1 MAALPMTRLRLLSL
15 GGCLLLLL
23 SLPSVTAAQQPC
35 TQELEEAET
44 QYVEGNFEEALR
56 LASDCLEQTDVP
68 DTTAVEAYRLMGLA
82 HLRMDNPEEAREAIS
97 NLLDIEPRYEADPVE
112 DPPEYVSLVAIV
124 RRERGPVEEPAE
136 EPSWIQR
143 NWGWVAAGGGV
154 VLSGIV
160 ALLAGGG
167 GGGGGGEPLPPPPG
181 PPSN

>member
-1 MAALPMTRLRLLSL
+1 MAALPMTRLRLLAL
-15 GGCLLLLL
+15 KGCLLLLL
-23 SLPSVTAAQQPC
+23 GLPSVAVAQQSC

-56 LASDCLEQTDVP
+56 LATNCLEQTDVP
-68 DTTAVEAYRLMGLA
+68 DTSAVEAYRLIGLA
-82 HLRMDNPEEAREAIS
+82 HLRMDSLEAAREAIA
-97 NLLDIEPRYEADPVE
+97 NIFEIEPRYEADPVE

-124 RRERGPVEEPAE
+124 RRERGPFEEPAE
-136 EPSWIQR
+136 EPSWFQR

-167 GGGGGGEPLPPPPG
+167 GGGGGGEPLPPPP
-181 PPSN
+181 PPPN